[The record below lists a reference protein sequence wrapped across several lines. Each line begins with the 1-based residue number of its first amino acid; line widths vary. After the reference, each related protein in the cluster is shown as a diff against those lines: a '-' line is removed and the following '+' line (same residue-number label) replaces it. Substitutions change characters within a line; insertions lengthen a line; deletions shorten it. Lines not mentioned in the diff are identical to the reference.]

1 LRLIDTGAAAAADNM
16 KTKDRRRFDVKA
28 LRELAGD
35 KVFARG
41 EDYHRDGQ
49 VAILSIRADRVVAQV
64 SGSEDYRTE
73 LTGLGEN
80 IEGQC
85 SCRAF
90 ADWGFCKH
98 MVATALAAN
107 AAGPEAEAAGA
118 GALARIRDHL
128 RQKGVDELV
137 DIILELA
144 ERDATLL
151 HRLELTA
158 ATFDSDDAALEPRL
172 RKLLDDATRTRSY
185 IEYRQA
191 PNWAA
196 RVDAALDTIEQLASG
211 GRAGVA
217 FKLAERAIDRIV
229 KAIGS
234 IDDSDGHCG
243 GLLERA
249 RDIHLKA
256 AETARPDA
264 VALARNLFARQM
276 ADDYDTFYAA
286 AALYADVLGEAG
298 LNEYRRL
305 ANEAWGK
312 LDSRRPGR
320 SQDDIS
326 DDYRRLTPIL
336 DFFAERA
343 GDLETR
349 IALRAKDLS
358 SAWQYL
364 QLAEFCRE
372 NGRDQEAL
380 RRAEEGLWIFE
391 DQAPDERLL
400 FFTVDL
406 LVKAHRKADA
416 EAHLWRAF
424 EKAPSFELYG
434 RLRRI
439 GGKAG
444 TERVIEWLKSRLVK
458 KTRSDWHYPAD
469 LLVRVLTHE
478 KMYDAA
484 WATVRQHQASSSA
497 RQELAKASETTH
509 PGEALETYA
518 VRVEELINSGSY
530 ADAVKLVGRMAPL
543 RNAAEQASYIAALK
557 ARHGRKRNLMKLL

>member
-1 LRLIDTGAAAAADNM
+1 VASNM
-16 KTKDRRRFDVKA
+16 KAKKRPRFDVEA

-49 VAILSIRADRVVAQV
+49 VVILSIRADRVVAQV
-64 SGSEDYRTE
+64 AGTEDYRTE
-73 LTGLGEN
+73 LSGRGDN

-85 SCRAF
+85 SCPAF
-90 ADWGFCKH
+90 TDWGFCKH

-107 AAGPEAEAAGA
+107 ATGPEVEGAGV

-128 RQKGVDELV
+128 QRKGVEELV
-137 DIILELA
+137 DMIADLA
-144 ERDATLL
+144 ERDAALF
-151 HRLELTA
+151 HKLELA
-158 ATFDSDDAALEPRL
+158 AVAFDSDDATLEPRL
-172 RKLLDDATRTRSY
+172 RKLLDDATRTRGY
-185 IEYRQA
+185 VEYRQA

-196 RVDAALDTIEQLASG
+196 KVDAALDMIEKLATG

-256 AETARPDA
+256 AQTARPDA

-305 ANEAWGK
+305 ADEAWDK
-312 LDSRRPGR
+312 LGSPRPGR
-320 SQDDIS
+320 GQDDIS
-326 DDYRRLTPIL
+326 GDHRRLMPIL

-349 IALRAKDLS
+349 VALRAKDLS

-364 QLAEFCRE
+364 QLAEFCHEHGRE
-372 NGRDQEAL
+372 QEAL
-380 RRAEEGLWIFE
+380 RRAEEGLWMFE
-391 DQAPDERLL
+391 DERPDERLL

-406 LVKAHRKADA
+406 LAKVGRKNDA

-424 EKAPSFELYG
+424 EKRPTYELYQ
-434 RLRRI
+434 RLRKI

-444 TERVIEWLKSRLVK
+444 SERVIEWLKGRLGK
-458 KTRSDWHYPAD
+458 KGRSHWDYPAD
-469 LLVRVLTHE
+469 LLVSILTHE

-484 WATVRQHQASSSA
+484 WATVRQHQTSSSA
-497 RQELAKASETTH
+497 KQELAKASETTH

-518 VRVEELINSGSY
+518 VRVEELVNSGSY

-557 ARHGRKRNLMKLL
+557 ARHGRKRNLIKLL

>member
-1 LRLIDTGAAAAADNM
+1 VPDRDAADAVASKM
-16 KTKDRRRFDVKA
+16 KAKNRPRFDVKA
-28 LRELAGD
+28 LRELAGA

-49 VAILSIRADRVVAQV
+49 VAILSIRGDRVVAQV
-64 SGSEDYRTE
+64 AGSEDYRTE
-73 LTGLGEN
+73 LSGRGAD

-85 SCRAF
+85 SCPAF
-90 ADWGFCKH
+90 TDWGFCKH

-128 RQKGVDELV
+128 RQKGVEELIDMIV
-137 DIILELA
+137 DLAEQDAALFHKLELA
-144 ERDATLL
+144 AV
-151 HRLELTA
+151 A
-158 ATFDSDDAALEPRL
+158 FDSDDATLESRL
-172 RKLLDDATRTRSY
+172 RKLLDDATQTRGY
-185 IEYRQA
+185 VEYRQA
-191 PNWAA
+191 SAWAA
-196 RVDAALDTIEQLASG
+196 KVDAALDTIEKLASG

-217 FKLAERAIDRIV
+217 FKLAERAIDRIA

-234 IDDSDGHCG
+234 VDDSDGHCG

-249 RDIHLKA
+249 RDIHLEA
-256 AETARPDA
+256 AKTAPPDA

-298 LNEYRRL
+298 LGEYRRL
-305 ANEAWGK
+305 ANEAWNK
-312 LDSRRPGR
+312 LAARRSGR
-320 SQDDIS
+320 ESGEVS
-326 DDYRRLTPIL
+326 DDYLRLMPIL

-358 SAWQYL
+358 SAWRYL

-372 NGRDQEAL
+372 HGREQEAL
-380 RRAEEGLWIFE
+380 RRAEEGLWMFE
-391 DQAPDERLL
+391 DGRPDERLL

-406 LVKAHRKADA
+406 LAKAGRKNDA

-424 EKAPSFELYG
+424 KKQPTYELYQ
-434 RLRRI
+434 RFRKI

-444 TERVIEWLKSRLVK
+444 SERVIELLKGWLDKKSHSHWL
-458 KTRSDWHYPAD
+458 YPAD
-469 LLVRVLTHE
+469 LLVRILTHE

-484 WATVRQHQASSSA
+484 WATVRQYQTSSDV
-497 RQELAKASETTH
+497 QQKLADAGAVSH
-509 PGEALETYA
+509 RREALEVYA
-518 VRVEELINSGSY
+518 ARVEELINSGGY
-530 ADAVKLVGRMAPL
+530 AEAVKLVNRMAPL
-543 RNAAEQASYIAALK
+543 RDGAEQGSYISALK
-557 ARHGRKRNLMKLL
+557 VRHGRKRNLMKLL

>member
-1 LRLIDTGAAAAADNM
+1 M
-16 KTKDRRRFDVKA
+16 KAKARHRFNLDVVK
-28 LRELAGD
+28 ELAGG

-41 EDYHRDGQ
+41 EAYYRDGQ
-49 VAILSIRADRVVAQV
+49 VVILSLRTDRVLAQV
-64 SGSEDYRTE
+64 AGTEDYRTE
-73 LTGLGEN
+73 LSGRGVN

-98 MVATALAAN
+98 MVAVALAAN

-118 GALARIRDHL
+118 GALARIHDHL
-128 RQKGVDELV
+128 RRKSVDELV
-137 DIILELA
+137 EMIAQWA
-144 ERDATLL
+144 ERDAALFHKL
-151 HRLELTA
+151 DLEA
-158 ATFDSDDAALEPRL
+158 VASDADDATLEPRL

-185 IEYRQA
+185 IEYREA

-196 RVDAALDTIEQLASG
+196 KVDAALDTIEKLASG
-211 GRAGVA
+211 GRAGIA
-217 FKLAERAIDRIV
+217 FKLAERAIDRIE

-256 AETARPDA
+256 AQTARPDA

-276 ADDYDTFYAA
+276 GDDYDTFHAA
-286 AALYADVLGEAG
+286 LALYADVLGETG

-305 ANEAWGK
+305 ANEASDK
-312 LDSRRPGR
+312 LGSRRSDRERGEV
-320 SQDDIS
+320 S
-326 DDYRRLTPIL
+326 DDYRRLMHIL

-343 GDLETR
+343 GNVDLR
-349 IALRAKDLS
+349 VALRARDLS
-358 SAWQYL
+358 SPWQYL
-364 QLAEFCRE
+364 QLAEFCHE
-372 NGRDQEAL
+372 HGRQEEAV
-380 RRAEEGLWIFE
+380 RRAEEGLWMFE
-391 DQAPDERLL
+391 DEAPDERLL

-406 LVKAHRKADA
+406 LVRARRKADA

-424 EKAPSFELYG
+424 EKAPTFELYE
-434 RLRRI
+434 RLRKI

-444 TERVIEWLKSRLVK
+444 TERVIEWLQSRLIK
-458 KTRSDWHYPAD
+458 KNRSDWHYPAD

-484 WATVRQHQASSSA
+484 WTTLRQHQASSSA
-497 RQELAKASETTH
+497 KQELAKASEMTH

-518 VRVEELINSGSY
+518 VRVEELVNSGNY
-530 ADAVKLVGRMAPL
+530 VDAVKLVGRMAPL